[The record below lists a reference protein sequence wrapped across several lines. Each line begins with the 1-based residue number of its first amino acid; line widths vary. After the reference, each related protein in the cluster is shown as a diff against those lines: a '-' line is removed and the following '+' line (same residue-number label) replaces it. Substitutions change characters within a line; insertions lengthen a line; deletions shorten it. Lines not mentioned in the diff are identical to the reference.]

1 MIRKAV
7 PEDMDIVYKLISEL
21 EECEFP
27 ESEFKQIYDEI
38 LNSRQH
44 CVFLYEKNSKVMGL
58 LHLRLENQLH
68 HCGRTAEIIELIIEE
83 SHRSEGIGRS
93 LINAAFKYAVK
104 QNCKIIEVTSNRKR
118 TAAHRFTKKMIWSLL
133 ILNLQRIQ
141 TSFHYIIWDLI
152 CPYNITVI
160 SRTTK

>member
-104 QNCKIIEVTSNRKR
+104 QNCKIIVKEQLH
-118 TAAHRFTKKMIWSLL
+118 TAFTKKMIWSLL